1 MAKKKKLTYTS
12 LRDNKDI
19 HSGYEQALETVRG
32 EFGQHHP
39 MYIGGRR
46 VAAIE
51 DFETRS
57 PIDTDLVIGT
67 FQKGGEAETRSAVA
81 EATESFP
88 AWSQTDWEERVRII
102 RAIADVI
109 EKQSFPL
116 AALMTYEAGKN
127 RFEALAEVCEAVEML
142 RYNCAIYEGEKGFTV
157 PLSDVTGE
165 RSISTMQPYGVWAI
179 ISPFNFP
186 LVLAAGMVSAALLTG
201 NTVVFKPTSKAP
213 LTGLKLHTACVQ
225 AGVPGGALNFITG
238 PGTPFGAVVVAH
250 PDVAGIAFT
259 GSRDAGIWLQR
270 NFSVRQPYPKPF
282 VAEMGSKNPAIVTA
296 SADLDKAVEGVV
308 KGAFGYSGQKCSAT
322 SRVYVESAVAPE
334 FLEKLCAAT
343 EKIVVGDPRK
353 SDVFVGPLIDR
364 AALAKFTGA
373 VKDGIQDGGTVVAG
387 GTVLRDGV
395 WNRGCYVRPTLM
407 TGLPRG
413 HRLFE
418 EELFVPFLLVD
429 TIASL
434 EEGLREANATEYGL
448 TAGIFSEDKDEVE
461 RFFASMQFGVCYA
474 NRRGGATTGAWPGVQ
489 PFGGWKASGVTG
501 KGAGGPYYL
510 LSFVREQTR
519 TRA

>member
-12 LRDNKDI
+12 LLDNKGI

-67 FQKGGEAETRSAVA
+67 FQKGGKAETRSAVA

-127 RFEALAEVCEAVEML
+127 RFEALAEVYEAVEML

-259 GSRDAGIWLQR
+259 GSQAAGIWLQR

-296 SADLDKAVEGVV
+296 SADLDTAVEGVL

-322 SRVYVESAVAPE
+322 SRVYVESTVAPE
-334 FLEKLCAAT
+334 FIEKLRAAT

-373 VKDGIQDGGTVVAG
+373 VKDGLQDGGTVVAG
-387 GTVLRDGV
+387 GTMLRDGV
-395 WNRGCYVRPTLM
+395 WNRGCYVRPTIM

>member
-57 PIDTDLVIGT
+57 PIDTDLVVGT

-81 EATESFP
+81 EATASFP

-142 RYNCAIYEGEKGFTV
+142 RYNCAIYEGKNGFTV

-213 LTGLKLHTACVQ
+213 LTGLKLHAACVQ

-250 PDVAGIAFT
+250 PDVAGIAFN
-259 GSRDAGIWLQR
+259 GVPRRRDLAAAQFLGTPALSKAVCRRNGQQESCHRHRFCRPRQGGRRRRQRSLRLQR
-270 NFSVRQPYPKPF
+270 AEVQRHVARVR
-282 VAEMGSKNPAIVTA
+282 
-296 SADLDKAVEGVV
+296 
-308 KGAFGYSGQKCSAT
+308 
-322 SRVYVESAVAPE
+322 
-334 FLEKLCAAT
+334 
-343 EKIVVGDPRK
+343 
-353 SDVFVGPLIDR
+353 
-364 AALAKFTGA
+364 
-373 VKDGIQDGGTVVAG
+373 
-387 GTVLRDGV
+387 
-395 WNRGCYVRPTLM
+395 
-407 TGLPRG
+407 
-413 HRLFE
+413 
-418 EELFVPFLLVD
+418 
-429 TIASL
+429 
-434 EEGLREANATEYGL
+434 
-448 TAGIFSEDKDEVE
+448 
-461 RFFASMQFGVCYA
+461 
-474 NRRGGATTGAWPGVQ
+474 
-489 PFGGWKASGVTG
+489 
-501 KGAGGPYYL
+501 
-510 LSFVREQTR
+510 
-519 TRA
+519 

>member
-12 LRDNKDI
+12 LLDNKEID
-19 HSGYEQALETVRG
+19 SGYELALETVRR
-32 EFGQHHP
+32 ELGQHHP

-127 RFEALAEVCEAVEML
+127 RFEALAEVYEAVEML

-259 GSRDAGIWLQR
+259 GSRAAGIWLQR

-296 SADLDKAVEGVV
+296 SADLDTAVEGVL

-322 SRVYVESAVAPE
+322 SRVYVESTVAPE
-334 FLEKLCAAT
+334 FIEKLRAAT

-373 VKDGIQDGGTVVAG
+373 VKDGLQDGGTVVAG

-395 WNRGCYVRPTLM
+395 WNRGCYVRPTIM

>member
-1 MAKKKKLTYTS
+1 MSKKKKLTYTS
-12 LRDNKDI
+12 FLDSRDI
-19 HSGYEQALETVRG
+19 HKGYEKALEAVQG
-32 EFGQHHP
+32 EFGEHHP
-39 MYIGGRR
+39 LFIGGRR
-46 VAAIE
+46 VAAVE

-57 PIDTDLVIGT
+57 PIDNDIVIGT
-67 FQKGGEAETRSAVA
+67 FQKGGETEAQSAVV
-81 EATESFP
+81 EAKESFA
-88 AWSQTDWEERVRII
+88 AWSQIDWAERARIT
-102 RAIADVI
+102 RAVADRL
-109 EKQSFPL
+109 EKDGGPL
-116 AALMTYEAGKN
+116 AALITYEVGKN
-127 RFEALAEVCEAVEML
+127 RSEALAEVCEAIEML
-142 RYNCAIYEGEKGFTV
+142 RYNCAIYEEREGFTL
-157 PLSDVTGE
+157 PMSQATGE
-165 RSISTMQPYGVWAI
+165 QSTSTMRPYGVWAI

-186 LVLAAGMVSAALLTG
+186 LVLAAGMISAALLTG

-213 LTGLKLHTACVQ
+213 LTGLKLYTAWVQ
-225 AGVPGGALNFITG
+225 AGVSGGALNMITG
-238 PGTPFGAVVVAH
+238 PGKPFGAVAAAH

-259 GSRDAGIWLQR
+259 GSRDTGMWLQQ

-282 VAEMGSKNPAIVTA
+282 VAEMGSKNPALVTA
-296 SADLDKAVEGVV
+296 SADLNKAVEGVL

-334 FLEKLCAAT
+334 FIERLRAAT

-364 AALAKFTGA
+364 AALTKFTDA
-373 VKDGIQDGGTVVAG
+373 VKDGLHDGGTVVAG

-395 WNRGCYVRPTLM
+395 WNKGCYVRPTVM
-407 TGLPRG
+407 MGLPRG

-448 TAGIFSEDKDEVE
+448 TAGIFSEDKGEIE

-501 KGAGGPYYL
+501 KGVGGPYYL
-510 LSFVREQTR
+510 LSYVREQTQ
-519 TRA
+519 TRG